1 MRLGIMGKVKNEIT
15 VNGTTYIRMYDD
27 KGEFN
32 NENAKMVLNSSD
44 IEESI
49 EELQEYDL
57 MEVIKYKG
65 VKYYRTL
72 EPQSKDTTPK
82 KMPFNVLNI

>member
-15 VNGTTYIRMYDD
+15 VNGTTYMRMYDD

-49 EELQEYDL
+49 EELQEYGL

-82 KMPFNVLNI
+82 KMPFNVLNV

>member
-1 MRLGIMGKVKNEIT
+1 MGKVKNEIT
-15 VNGTTYIRMYDD
+15 LNGTTYMRMYDD

-32 NENAKMVLNSSD
+32 NENAKMALNSSD

-49 EELQEYDL
+49 KELQEYGL

-82 KMPFNVLNI
+82 KMPFNVLNV

>member
-1 MRLGIMGKVKNEIT
+1 MGKVKNEIT
-15 VNGTTYIRMYDD
+15 VNGTTYMRMYDD

-32 NENAKMVLNSSD
+32 NENAKMVLNSSE

-49 EELQEYDL
+49 KELQEYDL

-82 KMPFNVLNI
+82 KMPFNVLNV

>member
-15 VNGTTYIRMYDD
+15 VNGTTYMRMYDD

-44 IEESI
+44 IEASI
-49 EELQEYDL
+49 EELQEYGL

-82 KMPFNVLNI
+82 KMPFNVLNV

>member
-15 VNGTTYIRMYDD
+15 VNGTTYMRMYDD

-32 NENAKMVLNSSD
+32 NEEAKQLLSGSD

-49 EELQEYDL
+49 KELQEYGL

-82 KMPFNVLNI
+82 KMPFNVLNV

>member
-1 MRLGIMGKVKNEIT
+1 MRLGVMGKVKNEIT
-15 VNGTTYIRMYDD
+15 LNGTTYMRMYDD

-32 NENAKMVLNSSD
+32 NENAKMVLNSSE

-49 EELQEYDL
+49 EELQEYGL

-65 VKYYRTL
+65 LKYYRTL

-82 KMPFNVLNI
+82 KMPFNVLNV

>member
-1 MRLGIMGKVKNEIT
+1 MGKVKNEIT
-15 VNGTTYIRMYDD
+15 VNGTTYMRMYDD

-32 NENAKMVLNSSD
+32 NENAKMVLNSSE

-82 KMPFNVLNI
+82 KMPFNVLNV

>member
-15 VNGTTYIRMYDD
+15 VNGTTYMRMYDD

-32 NENAKMVLNSSD
+32 NENAKMALNSSD

-49 EELQEYDL
+49 KELQEYGL

-82 KMPFNVLNI
+82 KMPFNVLNV

>member
-1 MRLGIMGKVKNEIT
+1 MGKVKNEIT
-15 VNGTTYIRMYDD
+15 VNGTTYMRMYDD

-32 NENAKMVLNSSD
+32 NENAKMALNSSD

-49 EELQEYDL
+49 KELQEYGL

-82 KMPFNVLNI
+82 KMPFNVLNV

>member
-1 MRLGIMGKVKNEIT
+1 MGKVKNEIT
-15 VNGTTYIRMYDD
+15 VNGTTYMRMYDD

-44 IEESI
+44 IEASI
-49 EELQEYDL
+49 EELQEYGL

-82 KMPFNVLNI
+82 KMPFNVLNV

>member
-1 MRLGIMGKVKNEIT
+1 MRLGVMGKVKNEIT
-15 VNGTTYIRMYDD
+15 LNGTTYMRMYDD

-32 NENAKMVLNSSD
+32 NENAKMVLNSSE

-82 KMPFNVLNI
+82 KMPFNVLNV